1 MMRRQQQD
9 QQSRVFYELSAL
21 VLNILRSP
29 PSPIP
34 FPDHST
40 AEAVSTTSSSSSTS
54 RRSSPAAQI
63 SPAGFAS
70 LLLGISLALMLCGS
84 VTFFIGFILMPW
96 VLGLVMVFYVAGI
109 VSALSMLGRSLLCY
123 ATAPP
128 TPRKDIP
135 GERYSQFLGYMCF
148 GLCEIGVCF
157 WVCFFVLLEFI
168 ALFLANYVKELV
180 NAFGFRRFCSVCFV
194 WFLDSTC

>member
-34 FPDHST
+34 FSDHSPAADVT
-40 AEAVSTTSSSSSTS
+40 TTSSSSSSSS
-54 RRSSPAAQI
+54 RRSTPMPQI

-109 VSALSMLGRSLLCY
+109 VSALSMLGRSLICY

-135 GERYSQFLGYMCF
+135 GERYSQFLGYMGV
-148 GLCEIGVCF
+148 GLCEIDVCF
-157 WVCFFVLLEFI
+157 C
-168 ALFLANYVKELV
+168 
-180 NAFGFRRFCSVCFV
+180 CFV
-194 WFLDSTC
+194 GIH

>member
-1 MMRRQQQD
+1 MMRRQQD

-34 FPDHST
+34 FSDHSPVT
-40 AEAVSTTSSSSSTS
+40 PPAVSSS
-54 RRSSPAAQI
+54 RRSPATQI

-96 VLGLVMVFYVAGI
+96 VLGLVMVFYVAGVI
-109 VSALSMLGRSLLCY
+109 STLSMLGRSILCY
-123 ATAPP
+123 ATAPS
-128 TPRKDIP
+128 TPRKEIP
-135 GERYSQFLGYMCF
+135 GKFY
-148 GLCEIGVCF
+148 
-157 WVCFFVLLEFI
+157 FI
-168 ALFLANYVKELV
+168 HIKVYTLI
-180 NAFGFRRFCSVCFV
+180 
-194 WFLDSTC
+194 

>member
-29 PSPIP
+29 PSQIP

-40 AEAVSTTSSSSSTS
+40 AEAVSTTSSSSTS

-135 GERYSQFLGYMCF
+135 A
-148 GLCEIGVCF
+148 
-157 WVCFFVLLEFI
+157 WKLL
-168 ALFLANYVKELV
+168 
-180 NAFGFRRFCSVCFV
+180 
-194 WFLDSTC
+194 